1 MIFVEWILKW
11 ISDFWNLWTEGTE
24 EIAGLWF
31 ASGFITQVDTIGLMI
46 LVPHVDDYL
55 PKCGVDVAWMSCII
69 WKKTSSLPSDPY
81 LIFIPIWF
89 WCF

>member
-31 ASGFITQVDTIGLMI
+31 ASGFITQVETIGLMI
-46 LVPHVDDYL
+46 LVR
-55 PKCGVDVAWMSCII
+55 
-69 WKKTSSLPSDPY
+69 T
-81 LIFIPIWF
+81 
-89 WCF
+89 